1 MRLCVRIQGNCS
13 ETHSQ
18 SYQVTMD
25 GVCRRDMSLPAQ
37 SPCEN
42 YDAHKHDT
50 MDVFYQISLHVA
62 NDNDINDHQL
72 FQSLR

>member
-1 MRLCVRIQGNCS
+1 
-13 ETHSQ
+13 
-18 SYQVTMD
+18 
-25 GVCRRDMSLPAQ
+25 MSLPAQ

-42 YDAHKHDT
+42 SDAHKHDT
-50 MDVFYQISLHVA
+50 TDVFYPISLHVA